1 MSHHE
6 LIESIYVIRHI
17 ESGKL
22 IKFGSKGGWISVG
35 AAKSAFNLWMKHEM
49 GKDYFDDCRGMFD
62 GQGQYVIEEVK

>member
-22 IKFGSKGGWISVG
+22 IKFGSKCGCISVV
-35 AAKSAFNLWMKHEM
+35 AAKSAFNLWMKHEF
-49 GKDYFDDCRGMFD
+49 GKDWSEGAGLFDSQDR
-62 GQGQYVIEEVK
+62 YVIEVIE